1 LHAGGLWRLGAC
13 LGASLVQAGAKLLS
27 RAQQA
32 ETALYF
38 AALLAKKP
46 SLLLTALA
54 RPNSR

>member
-1 LHAGGLWRLGAC
+1 LGAC